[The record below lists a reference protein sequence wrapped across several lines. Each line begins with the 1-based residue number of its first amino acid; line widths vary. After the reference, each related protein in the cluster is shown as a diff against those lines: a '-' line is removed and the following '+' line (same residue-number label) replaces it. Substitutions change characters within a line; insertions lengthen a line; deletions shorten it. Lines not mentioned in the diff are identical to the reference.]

1 MRCGEGMRIKLS
13 KANIQKLEP
22 GATRYEVADV
32 ESPAFRLRVTPSGV
46 KTFVLLYRNAENKQ
60 KRFTIGKYGDLTPE
74 LARDIAQTKMA
85 EIKLGGDPAAQ
96 KQEIRRQS
104 ERDKYST
111 LGGFVDLK
119 FGPWAQA
126 NRKTGAEMALRIK
139 NQFADY
145 LEKPLDE
152 ITPWIIEKWRKA
164 KFERGRKPGTI
175 NKDIATLK
183 SCLSRAVDWGVIDH
197 HPLARLKLSKQD
209 RSGVVR
215 YLSPGEEKRLRDGMK
230 ARDYKIKQERE
241 SGNKWRRDRNKPE
254 LPSLIDAAFTDHLSP
269 MVLLSLNTGMRRG
282 EVFNLRWSDVDFSNK
297 SLVIHGHSS
306 KSGRSRHV
314 PLNAEALDTLERWR
328 RQQKSLSELVFPG
341 KGGQPFNNVKRS
353 WDALLQ
359 AAKIDRF
366 RWHDMRHHF
375 ASKLVMAS
383 VDLNTVRELL
393 GHSDFKLTMRYAHL
407 APEHKA
413 AAVAKLVDTK

>member
-1 MRCGEGMRIKLS
+1 MRIKLS

-254 LPSLIDAAFTDHLSP
+254 VPSLIDAALTDHVSP

-314 PLNAEALDTLERWR
+314 PLNAEALDTLER
-328 RQQKSLSELVFPG
+328 
-341 KGGQPFNNVKRS
+341 
-353 WDALLQ
+353 
-359 AAKIDRF
+359 
-366 RWHDMRHHF
+366 
-375 ASKLVMAS
+375 
-383 VDLNTVRELL
+383 
-393 GHSDFKLTMRYAHL
+393 
-407 APEHKA
+407 
-413 AAVAKLVDTK
+413 